1 MWERAAVLAVGDE
14 VLTGEVVNSNGAWL
28 AQQLMRYGSRVER
41 QVTVGDDQ
49 GAIAA
54 VVRQLLETCDL
65 VVTVGGLGPT
75 PDDRTRQGVSEA
87 LSRPLSPD
95 AGLAAL
101 VAARHRSSPGRD
113 VAIERQSLR
122 LEGAEILPNPA
133 GTAAGQLVRDGS
145 RAVAL
150 LPGPPHEC
158 RATAAALWP
167 AVAAATG
174 RRVWR
179 LTWRCYDLTESEM
192 AHYLGD
198 LLTSDRWQAGLY
210 VSPGM
215 VELRFEAPSSDAVTM
230 PAVLAEAAAAARARV
245 PAPLYDESLPTAP
258 EALIDHLRRRGETVA
273 LAESLTGGLLGA
285 QLTAVPGASDVVL
298 EGQVVYTDSAKAR
311 LGVPEALLRAHGAVS
326 AAVAK
331 ELAVLVRARSG
342 AMWGIALTGFAGP
355 SGGTA
360 KDPVGT
366 YYCAVAGPPG
376 VLARRRR
383 SQAARD
389 VVRRAAAET
398 ARFLLAG
405 ASTGL
410 RELAWESQELQ

>member
-1 MWERAAVLAVGDE
+1 
-14 VLTGEVVNSNGAWL
+14 
-28 AQQLMRYGSRVER
+28 
-41 QVTVGDDQ
+41 
-49 GAIAA
+49 
-54 VVRQLLETCDL
+54 
-65 VVTVGGLGPT
+65 
-75 PDDRTRQGVSEA
+75 
-87 LSRPLSPD
+87 
-95 AGLAAL
+95 
-101 VAARHRSSPGRD
+101 
-113 VAIERQSLR
+113 VAIERQSLV

-133 GTAAGQLVRDGS
+133 GTAAGQLVRDGA

-167 AVAAATG
+167 AVALATG

-198 LLTSDRWQAGLY
+198 LLTSEHWQAGLY
-210 VSPGM
+210 VSPGV
-215 VELRFEAPSSDAVTM
+215 VELRLEAPSADAETM
-230 PAVLAEAAAAARARV
+230 PAMLAEAAARARARV
-245 PAPLYDESLPTAP
+245 PAPLYDDSLPTAP
-258 EALIDHLRRRGETVA
+258 EALVEYLRRRGETVA

-298 EGQVVYTDSAKAR
+298 EGQVVYTDSAKVR
-311 LGVPEALLRAHGAVS
+311 LGVPSAVLRTHGAVS

-331 ELAVLVRARSG
+331 QLAVLVRSRSG
-342 AMWGIALTGFAGP
+342 ATWGIGLTGFAGP
-355 SGGTA
+355 SGGTVE
-360 KDPVGT
+360 DPVGT
-366 YYCAVAGPPG
+366 YYCAVAGPRG
-376 VLARRRR
+376 VVVRRRR

-410 RELAWESQELQ
+410 PELAWESQEIQ